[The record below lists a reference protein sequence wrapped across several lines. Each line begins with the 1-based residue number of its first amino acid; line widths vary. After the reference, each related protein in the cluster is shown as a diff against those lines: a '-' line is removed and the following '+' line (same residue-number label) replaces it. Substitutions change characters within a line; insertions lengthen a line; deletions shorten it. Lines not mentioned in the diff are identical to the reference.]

1 MKYKMSTANLP
12 KQEDGAM
19 LLTLG
24 IDDDR
29 TWFNQTSERNTSE
42 KILRTLLHVFI

>member
-1 MKYKMSTANLP
+1 MSTANLP

-19 LLTLG
+19 FLTLG
-24 IDDDR
+24 IDYDR

-42 KILRTLLHVFI
+42 